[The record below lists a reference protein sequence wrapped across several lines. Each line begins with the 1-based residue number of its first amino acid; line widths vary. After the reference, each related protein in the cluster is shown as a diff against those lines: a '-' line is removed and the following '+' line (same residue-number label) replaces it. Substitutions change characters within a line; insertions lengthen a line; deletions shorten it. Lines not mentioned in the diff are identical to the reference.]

1 VARRF
6 NRRAFDAGQEKEPM
20 TLKTTRVQ
28 VPAGTPEE
36 TVAPTPAVAE
46 PPLPTFPLEVGWKE
60 RYNPDTGRWEQIPL
74 TLLDILY
81 PPEDEVLVMPQSPY
95 HELWTRWLATMLEG
109 FLRGWLILHDAFI
122 HWGRRGVLPRA
133 PDIAAIPG
141 GRRPEP
147 PEKAYHVHRD
157 GPLPAFVVEITSET
171 TRPVDLAEKPIFYA
185 AMGVRELLVVDF
197 WPPEGPWRLY
207 GYRLEDSPYYREME
221 PDEEGGLT
229 FQTVGLRF
237 VAVDRERIDVY
248 DAGTGERLLTP
259 EELRAAHAEAEQRA
273 QAEAAARAE
282 AEARAQ
288 AAEARAQAEAAARA
302 EAEARAAELEA
313 RLRELQ
319 ARYPIPSPPDTE
331 ESAEEEA
338 EDATG

>member
-1 VARRF
+1 
-6 NRRAFDAGQEKEPM
+6 
-20 TLKTTRVQ
+20 
-28 VPAGTPEE
+28 
-36 TVAPTPAVAE
+36 
-46 PPLPTFPLEVGWKE
+46 
-60 RYNPDTGRWEQIPL
+60 
-74 TLLDILY
+74 
-81 PPEDEVLVMPQSPY
+81 
-95 HELWTRWLATMLEG
+95 
-109 FLRGWLILHDAFI
+109 
-122 HWGRRGVLPRA
+122 
-133 PDIAAIPG
+133 
-141 GRRPEP
+141 
-147 PEKAYHVHRD
+147 
-157 GPLPAFVVEITSET
+157 
-171 TRPVDLAEKPIFYA
+171 VDLAEKPIFYA

-237 VAVDRERIDVY
+237 VAVDRERIEVY

-273 QAEAAARAE
+273 QAAE
-282 AEARAQ
+282 ERAQ

-319 ARYPIPSPPDTE
+319 ARYPMPSEPATDRPT
-331 ESAEEEA
+331 EEEA
-338 EDATG
+338 EDATE

>member
-1 VARRF
+1 
-6 NRRAFDAGQEKEPM
+6 M
-20 TLKTTRVQ
+20 TPKTTRVQ
-28 VPAGTPEE
+28 APAGTREE
-36 TVAPTPAVAE
+36 TVAPSPAITE

-81 PPEDEVLVMPQSPY
+81 PPEDEVLVMPESPY

-109 FLRGWLILHDAFI
+109 FLRGWLILSDAFI

-141 GRRPEP
+141 GHRPEP

-157 GPLPAFVVEITSET
+157 GPVPAFIMEITSES

-207 GYRLEDSPYYREME
+207 GYRLEDSPYYREIE

-229 FQTVGLRF
+229 FETVGLRF
-237 VAVDRERIDVY
+237 VAVDRERIEVY
-248 DAGTGERLLTP
+248 DAATGERLLTP
-259 EELRAAHAEAEQRA
+259 EELRAAHAAAEQ
-273 QAEAAARAE
+273 
-282 AEARAQ
+282 RAQ

-313 RLRELQ
+313 RLRELL
-319 ARYPIPSPPDTE
+319 ARSPMPSEPVTDRPTE
-331 ESAEEEA
+331 DEA
-338 EDATG
+338 EDATE